1 MEFEKLTKINIPK
14 DVVVTKQ
21 EYLDM
26 NQDFAK
32 KFEIKLNRTSLAD
45 LKLSILNSTYY
56 NSAVF
61 IDNGI
66 IDSKLFQKAHEKG
79 LWYRDNN
86 GYSFYG
92 FINNGREVVI
102 AKVDTLAM
110 TAKFEYGSD

>member
-1 MEFEKLTKINIPK
+1 MRLKYLIGLLFLVSCKSNYRMEFEKLTKINIPK

-21 EYLDM
+21 EYQDM

-66 IDSKLFQKAHEKG
+66 IDSKLFQKAHENG
-79 LWYRDNN
+79 LWYRDD
-86 GYSFYG
+86 S
-92 FINNGREVVI
+92 
-102 AKVDTLAM
+102 
-110 TAKFEYGSD
+110 